1 MRPSYLKNAALLTG
15 ADVVLRLAGMGLRIW
30 LANALG
36 GEGMGLYQLVLA
48 VYSLFVTLAT
58 SGVSV
63 AATRLMAE
71 ELSRSRAE
79 ARGMLLRLLG
89 AALLGADQWVK
100 AWVMGHLQMGET
112 TSLFPG
118 FLELIRVHNYGA
130 AWSSFSGARWL
141 LIALTAFSRMYV
153 GVHTPLDVGVSL
165 IVGTV
170 LVFVIY
176 PFFRDMDRSPKKV
189 YIIFGIFIVMAA
201 AFVVF
206 VELYDFPADID
217 TDNYASGLKNAYMIL
232 FCAVGL
238 LLTFYVDTKYVRFPT
253 QAVWWAQIIKVVVG
267 LAILLALKSVLKAPL
282 LALFGGHSVAHGVRY
297 FIVILFAGIVW
308 PMTFKF
314 FAKLGKK

>member
-1 MRPSYLKNAALLTG
+1 MELLYALESIRTPFL
-15 ADVVLRLAGMGLRIW
+15 DKLMGLVT
-30 LANALG
+30 NLG
-36 GEGMGLYQLVLA
+36 GEA
-48 VYSLFVTLAT
+48 VFI
-58 SGVSV
+58 V
-63 AATRLMAE
+63 AAIVVFWCLNKSCGYYMMTVGFAGTIINQFLKLWFRIPRPWVKDPNFTIVESA
-71 ELSRSRAE
+71 RAE
-79 ARGMLLRLLG
+79 ATGYSFPSGHTQNAFAVFGAPARFFKNTVLRI
-89 AALLGADQWVK
+89 V
-100 AWVMGHLQMGET
+100 
-112 TSLFPG
+112 FI
-118 FLELIRVHNYGA
+118 F
-130 AWSSFSGARWL
+130 

-165 IVGTV
+165 IVGTI

-176 PFFRDMDRSPKKV
+176 PFFRDMDKSPKKV
-189 YIIFGIFIVMAA
+189 YIIFGIFIVLAA
-201 AFVVF
+201 AFVAF

-217 TDNYASGLKNAYMIL
+217 AENYASGLKNAYMIL
-232 FCAVGL
+232 FCAIGL
-238 LLTFYVDTKYVRFPT
+238 MLTFFIDTKYVRFPT

>member
-1 MRPSYLKNAALLTG
+1 MELLYTLENIRTPLL
-15 ADVVLRLAGMGLRIW
+15 DTVMGLVT
-30 LANALG
+30 NLG
-36 GEGMGLYQLVLA
+36 GEA
-48 VYSLFVTLAT
+48 VFI
-58 SGVSV
+58 
-63 AATRLMAE
+63 AAAIIVFWC
-71 ELSRSRAE
+71 LSKSCGYYMMTVGFAGTIINQFLKLWFRIPRPWVKDPGFTIVESARAE
-79 ARGMLLRLLG
+79 ATGYSFPSGHTQNAFAVFGAPARYFKSTALRIVL
-89 AALLGADQWVK
+89 V
-100 AWVMGHLQMGET
+100 
-112 TSLFPG
+112 
-118 FLELIRVHNYGA
+118 
-130 AWSSFSGARWL
+130 L

-176 PFFRDMDRSPKKV
+176 PFFRDMDRSPKKI

-253 QAVWWAQIIKVVVG
+253 HAVWWAQIIKVVAG
-267 LAILLALKSVLKAPL
+267 LGILLALKAVLKAPL

-297 FIVILFAGIVW
+297 FIVILFAGILW
-308 PMTFKF
+308 PMTFKY
-314 FAKLGKK
+314 FARLGKQ

>member
-1 MRPSYLKNAALLTG
+1 MELLYALESIRTPFL
-15 ADVVLRLAGMGLRIW
+15 DKLMGLVT
-30 LANALG
+30 NLG
-36 GEGMGLYQLVLA
+36 GEA
-48 VYSLFVTLAT
+48 VFI
-58 SGVSV
+58 V
-63 AATRLMAE
+63 AAIVVFWC
-71 ELSRSRAE
+71 LSKSCGYYMMTVGFAGTIINQFLKLWFRIPRPWVKDPNFTIVESARAE
-79 ARGMLLRLLG
+79 ATGYSFPS
-89 AALLGADQWVK
+89 
-100 AWVMGHLQMGET
+100 GHTQNA
-112 TSLFPG
+112 FA
-118 FLELIRVHNYGA
+118 VYGA
-130 AWSSFSGARWL
+130 PARFFKNTALRIVFIL

-165 IVGTV
+165 IVGTI

-176 PFFRDMDRSPKKV
+176 PFFRDMDKSPKKV
-189 YIIFGIFIVMAA
+189 YIIFGIFIVLAA
-201 AFVVF
+201 VFVAF

-217 TDNYASGLKNAYMIL
+217 AENYASGLKNAYMIL
-232 FCAVGL
+232 FCAIGL
-238 LLTFYVDTKYVRFPT
+238 MLTFFIDTKYVHFHT

>member
-1 MRPSYLKNAALLTG
+1 MELLYTLENIRTPLL
-15 ADVVLRLAGMGLRIW
+15 DTVMGLVT
-30 LANALG
+30 NLG
-36 GEGMGLYQLVLA
+36 GEA
-48 VYSLFVTLAT
+48 VFI
-58 SGVSV
+58 
-63 AATRLMAE
+63 AAAIIVFWC
-71 ELSRSRAE
+71 LSKSCGYYMMTVGFAGTIINQFLKLWFRIPRPWVKDPGFTIVESARAE
-79 ARGMLLRLLG
+79 ATGYSFPSGHTQNAFAVFGAPARYFKSTALRIVL
-89 AALLGADQWVK
+89 V
-100 AWVMGHLQMGET
+100 
-112 TSLFPG
+112 
-118 FLELIRVHNYGA
+118 
-130 AWSSFSGARWL
+130 L

-253 QAVWWAQIIKVVVG
+253 QAVWWAQIIKVVAG
-267 LAILLALKSVLKAPL
+267 LGILLALKAVLKAPL
-282 LALFGGHSVAHGVRY
+282 LALFGGHSAAHGVRY
-297 FIVILFAGIVW
+297 FIVILFAGILW
-308 PMTFKF
+308 PMTFKY
-314 FAKLGKK
+314 FARL

>member
-1 MRPSYLKNAALLTG
+1 MELLYALESIRTPFL
-15 ADVVLRLAGMGLRIW
+15 DKLMGLVT
-30 LANALG
+30 NLG
-36 GEGMGLYQLVLA
+36 GEA
-48 VYSLFVTLAT
+48 VFI
-58 SGVSV
+58 V
-63 AATRLMAE
+63 AAIVVFWC
-71 ELSRSRAE
+71 LSKSCGYYMMTVGFAGTIINQFLKLWFRIPRPWVKDPNFTIVESARAE
-79 ARGMLLRLLG
+79 ATGYSFPSGHTQNAFAVFGSPARFFKNTTLRI
-89 AALLGADQWVK
+89 V
-100 AWVMGHLQMGET
+100 
-112 TSLFPG
+112 FI
-118 FLELIRVHNYGA
+118 F
-130 AWSSFSGARWL
+130 

-165 IVGTV
+165 IVGTI

-176 PFFRDMDRSPKKV
+176 PFFSDMDKSPKKV
-189 YIIFGIFIVMAA
+189 YIIFGIFIVLAA
-201 AFVVF
+201 AFVAF

-217 TDNYASGLKNAYMIL
+217 AENYASGLKNAYMIL
-232 FCAVGL
+232 FCAIGL
-238 LLTFYVDTKYVRFPT
+238 MLTFFIDTKYVRFHT

>member
-1 MRPSYLKNAALLTG
+1 MELLYTLENIRTPLL
-15 ADVVLRLAGMGLRIW
+15 DTVMGLVT
-30 LANALG
+30 NLG
-36 GEGMGLYQLVLA
+36 GEA
-48 VYSLFVTLAT
+48 VFI
-58 SGVSV
+58 
-63 AATRLMAE
+63 AAAIIVFWC
-71 ELSRSRAE
+71 LSKSCGYYMMTVGFAGTIINQFLKLWFRIPRPWVKDPGFTIVESARAE
-79 ARGMLLRLLG
+79 ATGYSFPSGHTQNAFAVFGAPARYFKSTALRVVL
-89 AALLGADQWVK
+89 
-100 AWVMGHLQMGET
+100 M
-112 TSLFPG
+112 
-118 FLELIRVHNYGA
+118 
-130 AWSSFSGARWL
+130 L

-253 QAVWWAQIIKVVVG
+253 QAVWWAQIIKVVAG
-267 LAILLALKSVLKAPL
+267 LGILLALKAVLKAPL

-297 FIVILFAGIVW
+297 FIVILFAGILW
-308 PMTFKF
+308 PMTFKY
-314 FAKLGKK
+314 FARLGK

>member
-1 MRPSYLKNAALLTG
+1 MELLYTLENIRTPLL
-15 ADVVLRLAGMGLRIW
+15 DTVMGLVT
-30 LANALG
+30 NLG
-36 GEGMGLYQLVLA
+36 GEA
-48 VYSLFVTLAT
+48 VFI
-58 SGVSV
+58 
-63 AATRLMAE
+63 AAAIIVFWC
-71 ELSRSRAE
+71 LSKSCGYYMMTVGFAGTIINQFLKLWFRIPRPWVKDPGFTIVESARAE
-79 ARGMLLRLLG
+79 ATGYSFPSGHTQNAFAVFGAPARYFKSTALRIVLL
-89 AALLGADQWVK
+89 
-100 AWVMGHLQMGET
+100 
-112 TSLFPG
+112 
-118 FLELIRVHNYGA
+118 
-130 AWSSFSGARWL
+130 L

-253 QAVWWAQIIKVVVG
+253 QAVWWAQIIKVVAG
-267 LAILLALKSVLKAPL
+267 LGILLALKAVLKAPL

-297 FIVILFAGIVW
+297 FIVILFAGILW
-308 PMTFKF
+308 PMTFKY
-314 FAKLGKK
+314 FARLGKQ

>member
-1 MRPSYLKNAALLTG
+1 MELLYTLENIRTPLL
-15 ADVVLRLAGMGLRIW
+15 DTVMGLVT
-30 LANALG
+30 NLG
-36 GEGMGLYQLVLA
+36 GEA
-48 VYSLFVTLAT
+48 VFI
-58 SGVSV
+58 
-63 AATRLMAE
+63 AAAIIVFWC
-71 ELSRSRAE
+71 LSKSCGYYMMTVGFAGTIINQFLKLWFRIPRPWVKDPGFTIVESARAE
-79 ARGMLLRLLG
+79 ATGYSFPSGHTQNAFAVFGAPARYFKSTALRIVL
-89 AALLGADQWVK
+89 V
-100 AWVMGHLQMGET
+100 
-112 TSLFPG
+112 
-118 FLELIRVHNYGA
+118 
-130 AWSSFSGARWL
+130 L

-253 QAVWWAQIIKVVVG
+253 QAVWWAQIIKVVAG
-267 LAILLALKSVLKAPL
+267 LGILLAIKAVLKAPL

-297 FIVILFAGIVW
+297 FIVILFAGILW
-308 PMTFKF
+308 PMTFKY
-314 FAKLGKK
+314 FARLGKQ